1 LAGPNGKSRSMNVA
15 MQARYKGRQFIVNL
29 RAVKGVFGLV
39 QAPVKLD
46 DGGKMI
52 LQLSGAERAL
62 RTVQLF
68 VTIERKYHMEST
80 FVLSLDKVVSP
91 TGTTGLLS
99 FLSDALGIKQDSDLF
114 LMDGPVDGE
123 MVYYEFKSAEL
134 HMPNRGKVLSRLA
147 AEQARARRREEEA
160 AEELETAR
168 LARDFVANGGSTGG
182 AVAAE
187 ESDELVEMYGIK
199 VSKKNLERL
208 ENLSVRSEDRL
219 GANGRPIRAA
229 PRPTPPVPAGA
240 GEEESKSPGKLSS
253 MLRKLASK
261 LGEE

>member
-1 LAGPNGKSRSMNVA
+1 MNVA
-15 MQARYKGRQFIVNL
+15 MQARYKGRQFIVNM
-29 RAVKGVFGLV
+29 RAVKGMFGLV

-91 TGTTGLLS
+91 TGTTGLLT
-99 FLSDALGIKQDSDLF
+99 FLSDALGMKQDTSLF
-114 LMDGPVDGE
+114 LEDGPVDGE
-123 MVYYEFKSAEL
+123 MVFYEFRSAEL
-134 HMPNRGKVLSRLA
+134 HMPNRGKVMSRLA
-147 AEQARARRREEEA
+147 SEQARIRRREEEA
-160 AEELETAR
+160 TEELEMAR
-168 LARDFVANGGSTGG
+168 LARDSLARGSTKSDS
-182 AVAAE
+182 VAAE
-187 ESDELVEMYGIK
+187 ESDEIVEMYGIK

-208 ENLSVRSEDRL
+208 DNIGVRAEERL
-219 GANGRPIRAA
+219 GPDGRPIRAA
-229 PRPTPPVPAGA
+229 PRPSSPLPADSA
-240 GEEESKSPGKLSS
+240 DAPMKSPGKISS
-253 MLRKLASK
+253 ILRKLASK